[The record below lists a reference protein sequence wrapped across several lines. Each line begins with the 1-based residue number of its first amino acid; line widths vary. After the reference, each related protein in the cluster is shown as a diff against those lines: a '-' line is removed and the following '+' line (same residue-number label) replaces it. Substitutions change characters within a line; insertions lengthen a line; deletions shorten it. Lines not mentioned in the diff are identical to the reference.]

1 MTKGS
6 RKTGAILAIVG
17 GAFACYM
24 HVIPLVINLIHIGS
38 SGLSWLQNIFQV
50 TCAILAIVG
59 GIYLYRDKGTG
70 GILAI
75 IGGAGLILVHI
86 IFALLVYHS
95 PSEIRAYI
103 IWYFVYA
110 LGIIGGIIGY
120 ASGPEEA

>member
-1 MTKGS
+1 MAKGT

-24 HVIPLVINLIHIGS
+24 HIIPLVGNLIHIGS
-38 SGLSWLQNIFQV
+38 SGLSCLQNIFQV
-50 TCAILAIVG
+50 TCAILVIVG
-59 GIYLYRDKGTG
+59 GIYLLRDKGTG

-86 IFALLVYHS
+86 IFALWVWHA
-95 PSEIRAYI
+95 PSEIRAYL
-103 IWYFVYA
+103 IWYCVYA
-110 LGIIGGIIGY
+110 LGIVGGIIGI